1 MPVISH
7 VQNII
12 NSFETLR
19 RDMDTVS
26 NKIKNCHSEQDDM
39 LHEIELTKFNACEG
53 YNLSKELQLIRHK
66 RRKYLE
72 QEEQLDILRGFMNKY
87 KWLVNELK
95 PIVIVLENKK
105 EQQTNRKYTPKIR
118 TNLKIVKTQKMK
130 ETAR

>member
-1 MPVISH
+1 MPVIQH

-12 NSFETLR
+12 TSFEAIR
-19 RDMDTVS
+19 HDMDTVS

-39 LHEIELTKFNACEG
+39 LHEIELTKFSACEG
-53 YNLSKELQLIRHK
+53 YNLSRELQLIRHK

-95 PIVIVLENKK
+95 PIVKVLENKK
-105 EQQTNRKYTPKIR
+105 EQQVNRKYIPKIR
-118 TNLKIVKTQKMK
+118 TNLKIVKIQKMM